1 MEIDQTLQSGISLCE
16 VTTIDFEVATFKMD
30 LSYPHTFCKTQ
41 SMSSGLTFA
50 SSRALKCEQELNQHF
65 F

>member
-30 LSYPHTFCKTQ
+30 LSYPHIPFVKHKQ

-50 SSRALKCEQELNQHF
+50 SSTALKM
-65 F
+65 